1 MSLLASIPGDDI
13 KTFATILTTLGGIGD
28 ELHFEAHRGQLVL
41 SMVNSS
47 VTTLGKV
54 YISYAFF
61 EKYQVRRENDQ
72 PMDSVLVCQVAIKGF
87 AALFK
92 KQTKILNSIEIKL
105 EGASSVSHSTDDEFR
120 PCRIS
125 VKRNGPLGHSGF
137 SRTKSMPFAQTHL
150 PNIQYSKDTASR
162 FVIKP
167 GHLREYLNFFNSKVE
182 EIVFVCSRFN
192 MKLRNAGSSS
202 ITMDSCKR
210 FEKSICSTLVRS
222 LTLTRSMYTAVD
234 SRPFQI
240 EVSLNMDQFDL
251 YETASDTM
259 LTLSIKDFKTVVS
272 YAEMLGEPVSAFF
285 NDAGQPIVFSVQ
297 HTENTIF
304 DMVLL
309 TRPVP
314 ELNAYSST
322 QDDMSI
328 TRSSVNISH
337 LSGRTNRSQRPAQP
351 SPVAPP
357 SIEQQEEPLFP
368 SPSIQRGRNNSGH
381 DLSMLPLQ
389 SGQSDSGHSRRSHGE
404 QDLFAFGSPREEDGE
419 TIKRRKL
426 AGRSNNRHMTS
437 AGSGS
442 DTDDGSG
449 MAD

>member
-61 EKYQVRRENDQ
+61 EKYQ
-72 PMDSVLVCQVAIKGF
+72 GF

-150 PNIQYSKDTASR
+150 PNIQYSKDAASR

-167 GHLREYLNFFNSKVE
+167 GYLREYLNFFNSKVE

-192 MKLRNAGSSS
+192 MKLRNAGSPSV
-202 ITMDSCKR
+202 TMDTS
-210 FEKSICSTLVRS
+210 
-222 LTLTRSMYTAVD
+222 VD

-314 ELNAYSST
+314 ELNAYSGT
-322 QDDMSI
+322 QDDVSI

-337 LSGRTNRSQRPAQP
+337 LSGRSGMTANRSQRP
-351 SPVAPP
+351 APP

-368 SPSIQRGRNNSGH
+368 SPSIQCGRNNSGQ
-381 DLSMLPLQ
+381 DVSMLPLQ

-404 QDLFAFGSPREEDGE
+404 QDMFAFGSPREEDGDPM
-419 TIKRRKL
+419 KRRKV
-426 AGRSNNRHMTS
+426 AGRSNKRHITS

-449 MAD
+449 MT

>member
-61 EKYQVRRENDQ
+61 EKYQVRREKDQ

-202 ITMDSCKR
+202 ITMDS
-210 FEKSICSTLVRS
+210 S
-222 LTLTRSMYTAVD
+222 VD

-251 YETASDTM
+251 YETTSDTM